1 MNNNSCMFSAQ
12 MSEVT
17 AQLLDQINK
26 NPRDRTLDLPF
37 FFHYKLITSLK
48 NNPSPRPGEGLPYR
62 FQGNFA
68 AMFVLHYWSRENF
81 FCLKSLIALN

>member
-1 MNNNSCMFSAQ
+1 MNNNSCIFNAQ
-12 MSEVT
+12 MSTVT
-17 AQLLDQINK
+17 AQPLDQINK
-26 NPRDRTLDLPF
+26 NPRDRILDLPF

-48 NNPSPRPGEGLPYR
+48 NHPSPSPGESLPYR

-68 AMFVLHYWSRENF
+68 AIFVLNYWSRENF